1 MEPASLIA
9 TDLACRRGERLL
21 FRGLSFTLSA
31 GEALQVVGPNGTGK
45 SSLIRLLAGLLRPY
59 AGTVERTVEAALLD
73 ERLALDGHLPLGK
86 ALAFW
91 NRIDRSGAEA
101 NQARA
106 LGLEPLLDV
115 PVRQLSLGQRMRC
128 DLAASLLHQPDIVFL
143 DEPTIGLD
151 AVSKLAIRD
160 FVRRMNDERGVTVLL
175 TTHDM
180 DDIEA
185 LSKRLIVINN
195 GTLLSDGTVAAL
207 RTRYGAERRVTVEF
221 DQAPELLDGFAAA
234 LVEQQ
239 GHRATFTVEGRNAAA
254 FVAELTARHAVHDL
268 VIENLPIEEI
278 IARVYESGRG

>member
-1 MEPASLIA
+1 M
-9 TDLACRRGERLL
+9 
-21 FRGLSFTLSA
+21 
-31 GEALQVVGPNGTGK
+31 
-45 SSLIRLLAGLLRPY
+45 
-59 AGTVERTVEAALLD
+59 LD
-73 ERLALDGHLPLGK
+73 T
-86 ALAFW
+86 
-91 NRIDRSGAEA
+91 
-101 NQARA
+101 
-106 LGLEPLLDV
+106 

-128 DLAASLLHQPDIVFL
+128 DLAASLLHEPDIVFL

-160 FVRRMNDERGVTVLL
+160 FVRRLNDERGVTVLL

-207 RTRYGAERRVTVEF
+207 RARYGAERRVTVEF
-221 DQAPELLDGFAAA
+221 DRAPELRDGFADA
-234 LVEQQ
+234 LVEQL

-268 VIENLPIEEI
+268 VDRKSADRRDHH
-278 IARVYESGRG
+278 ARVRERPWLTRRARMPRCSARVFECCCSIAPRHSPVLLPNCSGGRSS